1 VPGHNKLVAHSL
13 PQYLPGPSAIFSGPL
28 LSIEYTPSLRAAGVH
43 PNLVQFF
50 CKISNLDGPSMSYLP
65 LACPPVRTT
74 GNGFWPNR
82 SRSRF
87 PVHSPS
93 DISCYRTE
101 RFLHPHHHTGAR
113 VPCFQW
119 ADSPNTQL
127 EFPRLMRRWFERTC
141 LQPRRTEQLTTQRPQ
156 AKPSLVQSAS
166 NSTYPLALR
175 LGRHFIQD
183 PIDLHVVMH
192 TTGLAVTRS
201 GRFLRERGPSGC
213 STPTGSTIT
222 PNLLSARLP
231 AEDSLHR

>member
-1 VPGHNKLVAHSL
+1 VTAELGEGRDRRDRRDRDRPL
-13 PQYLPGPSAIFSGPL
+13 P
-28 LSIEYTPSLRAAGVH
+28 T
-43 PNLVQFF
+43 
-50 CKISNLDGPSMSYLP
+50 
-65 LACPPVRTT
+65 CPENPT
-74 GNGFWPNR
+74 
-82 SRSRF
+82 RF
-87 PVHSPS
+87 PVHRPS
-93 DISCYRTE
+93 DIACYRTE

-113 VPCFQW
+113 VPCLQW

-156 AKPSLVQSAS
+156 AKPSLVQLAS

-183 PIDLHVVMH
+183 PIELHVVMH

-222 PNLLSARLP
+222 RTPGSFV
-231 AEDSLHR
+231 SQITS